1 MHAWPCVARLVPLQ
15 APAKI
20 VAEKSNAMAEEFG
33 PGFAKRSLGTRGR
46 NFKNASRQYKLLVKK
61 FHLKL
66 KVPTSWIVHEEGGN
80 TSRVPFLKVTDMVK
94 TLLADYQWVLLGGC
108 SLEKSPELLLEFWQ
122 SYRKQHPQHAVFEHD
137 LERLSKTIPIT
148 FHGDGGRT
156 QKKEP
161 IEVFSFQPVLGL
173 ETSKSSL
180 LHCQCATSECFGGG
194 CLGNSDAQRVNS
206 RLNSYL
212 HHFLCFAY
220 PSKRHKNMPGLLRR
234 MVEEVMLDCAAACR
248 EGVVTSSGQKLF
260 LAVLGIKTDM
270 EWAAKIGCLD
280 RSYQNVGHRNEL
292 PCCHECLAGSPA
304 IAFEDCNPGAAWES
318 TRYQSVPWSTAPPWQ
333 SVPFDDTKKPLFLR
347 RDSFHIFRLGVARNY
362 LASCILLMGS
372 MGLFDEGVAGEGYS
386 VGARLERAYGS
397 LRLFCDVKTLG
408 LRLRGFTI
416 QNFHQG
422 PNQAFPY
429 VGSKGADTIIIMKWL
444 LFFSRLQLDVQTSLS
459 PRDREVLLWIS
470 SGAKAGL
477 SWGQGLHGHGLWLKQ
492 SCVRYLRQA
501 NHKFCS
507 CYSFLAMHCLE
518 RGVSLFG
525 MIPKFH
531 ALDHFRADFDDSLAA
546 GLERTLNPACF
557 DNSCSEDFIGKI
569 AKQSRRISYK
579 NIESALLLAYCVKA
593 KFVHDKFCKER
604 AL

>member
-1 MHAWPCVARLVPLQ
+1 
-15 APAKI
+15 
-20 VAEKSNAMAEEFG
+20 
-33 PGFAKRSLGTRGR
+33 
-46 NFKNASRQYKLLVKK
+46 
-61 FHLKL
+61 
-66 KVPTSWIVHEEGGN
+66 
-80 TSRVPFLKVTDMVK
+80 
-94 TLLADYQWVLLGGC
+94 
-108 SLEKSPELLLEFWQ
+108 
-122 SYRKQHPQHAVFEHD
+122 
-137 LERLSKTIPIT
+137 
-148 FHGDGGRT
+148 
-156 QKKEP
+156 
-161 IEVFSFQPVLGL
+161 
-173 ETSKSSL
+173 
-180 LHCQCATSECFGGG
+180 
-194 CLGNSDAQRVNS
+194 
-206 RLNSYL
+206 
-212 HHFLCFAY
+212 
-220 PSKRHKNMPGLLRR
+220 
-234 MVEEVMLDCAAACR
+234 
-248 EGVVTSSGQKLF
+248 
-260 LAVLGIKTDM
+260 
-270 EWAAKIGCLD
+270 
-280 RSYQNVGHRNEL
+280 
-292 PCCHECLAGSPA
+292 
-304 IAFEDCNPGAAWES
+304 
-318 TRYQSVPWSTAPPWQ
+318 
-333 SVPFDDTKKPLFLR
+333 
-347 RDSFHIFRLGVARNY
+347 
-362 LASCILLMGS
+362 MGS

-408 LRLRGFTI
+408 LRLRGFTV

-492 SCVRYLRQA
+492 SCARYLRQA

-507 CYSFLAMHCLE
+507 CYSFLATHCLE

-579 NIESALLLAYCVKA
+579 NIERALLLAYCVKA